1 MTDSDGILDLA
12 EIPQSLT
19 VVGAGVVG
27 CEYASIF
34 ATLGVPVTL
43 IDGRSVLLDFVETE
57 LVDALKY
64 HLRDWGVTLRLGHNV
79 ARVDFDARD
88 RPVAVLENGA
98 RIVSEMLIYS
108 IGRQGATGALNLAAA
123 GLEADKRGRLQVDAH
138 YRTAVKHIYAVGDLI
153 GHPALAATSA
163 EQGRLAVRHALG
175 LPIEGVAKLLP
186 IGIYTLPEIAM
197 VGMTEADLI
206 REGRAYESGR
216 ALYRET
222 ARGNIIG
229 DDFGVLKLLFD
240 PSDLRV
246 AGVHI
251 FGTQAAELIHIG
263 QTVIGLGGTVDFIA
277 NSVFNYPTFAECYK
291 LAALNGLNKLAR

>member
-1 MTDSDGILDLA
+1 M
-12 EIPQSLT
+12 
-19 VVGAGVVG
+19 
-27 CEYASIF
+27 
-34 ATLGVPVTL
+34 
-43 IDGRSVLLDFVETE
+43 
-57 LVDALKY
+57 
-64 HLRDWGVTLRLGHNV
+64 
-79 ARVDFDARD
+79 
-88 RPVAVLENGA
+88 
-98 RIVSEMLIYS
+98 
-108 IGRQGATGALNLAAA
+108 
-123 GLEADKRGRLQVDAH
+123 
-138 YRTAVKHIYAVGDLI
+138 KHIYAVGDLI